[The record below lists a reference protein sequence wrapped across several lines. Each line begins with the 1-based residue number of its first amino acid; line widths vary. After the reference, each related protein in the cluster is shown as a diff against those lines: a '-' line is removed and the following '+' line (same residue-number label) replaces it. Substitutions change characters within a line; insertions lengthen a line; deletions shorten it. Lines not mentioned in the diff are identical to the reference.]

1 MNLNNINKI
10 HFIGIGGVAMSAVA
24 AIAKQR
30 GYVISGSDGNS
41 IYPPASVVLEK
52 NEILFTA
59 GYRKENIEDPD
70 LVIISAGETPETN
83 PEVAEV
89 IERKIPY
96 TSFPDLLYNL
106 FYDVERVVVSGT
118 HGKTT
123 TSSLIAFALK
133 AASNPSS
140 FIIGGY
146 VQDFKTNFE
155 LIDSQM
161 VIIEGDEYYS
171 SFSDKKPK
179 FLHYH
184 PQILLITNIDMD
196 HFDYYRN
203 IDDVMDKFRKLVKTV
218 PPDGVIIACHDD
230 KNVKRLLKD
239 VDRKVIWYGLKGKN
253 VNWKGEKI
261 QQEND
266 KMSFVANKLT
276 TSKKYKI
283 TLSLSGEHNVLNTLA
298 SVALL
303 DHLDCDLQ
311 KATEKLVEFNGP
323 TRRFEIKGVAN
334 GVTIIDDYA
343 HHPTAVMAT
352 LQAARSK
359 YPESKIWAVF
369 EPHTFSRTQA
379 TKAELAE
386 AFEIA
391 NKVIIT
397 DIYPAREKASDFR
410 ITSQEIVDEI
420 AKNHQNVAYIPR
432 KKGVM
437 DHIVANAKN
446 GDVVIIM
453 AVGDF
458 NKIALELIDKL

>member
-1 MNLNNINKI
+1 M
-10 HFIGIGGVAMSAVA
+10 
-24 AIAKQR
+24 
-30 GYVISGSDGNS
+30 
-41 IYPPASVVLEK
+41 
-52 NEILFTA
+52 
-59 GYRKENIEDPD
+59 
-70 LVIISAGETPETN
+70 
-83 PEVAEV
+83 
-89 IERKIPY
+89 
-96 TSFPDLLYNL
+96 
-106 FYDVERVVVSGT
+106 
-118 HGKTT
+118 
-123 TSSLIAFALK
+123 
-133 AASNPSS
+133 
-140 FIIGGY
+140 
-146 VQDFKTNFE
+146 
-155 LIDSQM
+155 
-161 VIIEGDEYYS
+161 
-171 SFSDKKPK
+171 
-179 FLHYH
+179 
-184 PQILLITNIDMD
+184 
-196 HFDYYRN
+196 
-203 IDDVMDKFRKLVKTV
+203 
-218 PPDGVIIACHDD
+218 
-230 KNVKRLLKD
+230 
-239 VDRKVIWYGLKGKN
+239 
-253 VNWKGEKI
+253 
-261 QQEND
+261 
-266 KMSFVANKLT
+266 
-276 TSKKYKI
+276 
-283 TLSLSGEHNVLNTLA
+283 A